1 MHSIQDK
8 IQGSLIGGA
17 IGDALGYPIEFCSIK
32 SILSSNDGKPVSEYK
47 IPLYNTVAE
56 ISDDTQMTLFTC
68 DGIIESLDK
77 NTCLAESIYR
87 AYLRWYITQTT
98 KYCANRY
105 GLLNIKELFS
115 QRAPGNTCMSALGS
129 GKYGTLGRP
138 INNSKGCGGIM
149 RVAPI
154 GYLNHNK
161 YDIPLE
167 AVKSAAI
174 THGHPLGYIPA
185 AIFAS
190 IINEIIYNDQSI
202 LESVFSGIKQSR
214 RHFDGQDFNYQV
226 SLIEKALSLAYNNDS
241 DIDNISKIGEG
252 WVAEETLAIA
262 IYCITK
268 YKEDFEA
275 AIAASVNHSGDSDS
289 TGAVTGNLIGAMLGF
304 DSIPLKY
311 RNDLE
316 LYDEI
321 LKIAN
326 KMFEYVTA

>member
-1 MHSIQDK
+1 M
-8 IQGSLIGGA
+8 
-17 IGDALGYPIEFCSIK
+17 
-32 SILSSNDGKPVSEYK
+32 
-47 IPLYNTVAE
+47 
-56 ISDDTQMTLFTC
+56 
-68 DGIIESLDK
+68 
-77 NTCLAESIYR
+77 
-87 AYLRWYITQTT
+87 TQTT
-98 KYCANRY
+98 KFRSEST
-105 GLLNIKELFS
+105 GLLAVKELYS
-115 QRAPGNTCMSALGS
+115 IRAPGNTCMSALGNN
-129 GKYGTLGRP
+129 KCGTLGKP

-167 AVKSAAI
+167 AAKSAAI

-190 IINEIIYNDQSI
+190 IINEVIYNDQS
-202 LESVFSGIKQSR
+202 LSESIFSGIKAAR
-214 RHFDGQDFNYQV
+214 KYFDGQDFSYQV
-226 SLIEKALSLAYNNDS
+226 SLIEKTLSLAYNNDS

-275 AIAASVNHSGDSDS
+275 AIVASVNHSGDSDS

-304 DSIPLKY
+304 NSIPLKY

-326 KMFEYVTA
+326 KMFEYVTV